1 MNPSQTRVSGAN
13 RDVRSAAY
21 NARRTLENVERTA
34 GEIVAAG
41 GQAFGMRVD
50 VASPE
55 DNDAMVRETVARYGF
70 LLPNVSSAAN

>member
-1 MNPSQTRVSGAN
+1 M
-13 RDVRSAAY
+13 AAS
-21 NARRTLENVERTA
+21 
-34 GEIVAAG
+34 

-50 VASPE
+50 VASSE